1 MSLLSSIRMQG
12 DSKVS
17 IQLLNLRE
25 VRRRLPRSRSTIY
38 SEIAKGLFPKPLK
51 IGRGSFWGDHEVD
64 DLIRAYAGGSNHD
77 DLRRLCAELYDRRQG
92 R

>member
-1 MSLLSSIRMQG
+1 M
-12 DSKVS
+12 
-17 IQLLNLRE
+17 QLLNLRE

-51 IGRGSFWGDHEVD
+51 VGRGSFWGDQEVD
-64 DLIRAYAGGSNHD
+64 DLIGAYAVGASND
-77 DLRRLCAELYDRRQG
+77 DLRRLCGEFYDRRRG